1 MVWGII
7 LIVLFY
13 YCLGWLIAYSIGKSN
28 GVKTQRENDL
38 TIYLSTGK
46 MQDQDGQLVEYK
58 KPKRKG
64 KGKKNELQ

>member
-58 KPKRKG
+58 KPKRKD
-64 KGKKNELQ
+64 KGKKNGLQ